1 MIEAPQFIEA
11 ARALRFSFYTGV
23 PCSFLE
29 AFINHV
35 IEDERLT
42 YVSSANEGD
51 AVASA
56 LGAVLGGQRAVVM
69 MQNSGLGNAVN
80 PLVSLAWPFQIPVLL
95 IVTLRG
101 DPDIPDEP
109 QHLLMGRAT
118 GSLLDLLEVPWE
130 LFPSEPDRI
139 APALQRACSHMRS
152 AGRPYAFVMRKGAV
166 KATNHPRGSAAH
178 SFAPRCA
185 SLSFHS
191 SGDAHRF
198 SRAEVLHR
206 VHERTPPRKAVVI
219 ASTGYT
225 GRELYAIEDRPN
237 QFYMAGSMGCA
248 TSLALGLSL
257 TRPDLRVV
265 AIEGDGAALMRMG
278 NYATLGGYGREN
290 LFHLL
295 LDNEMHEST
304 GGQSTVSAGMSFAG
318 VAAACGYAFAAE
330 GAGLDLV
337 DQVLDNA
344 DGQGPRFAQI
354 KIRPGVGTSLPR
366 PSLMPTEITRR
377 FMHHIGTLY
386 E

>member
-1 MIEAPQFIEA
+1 LIEAHQFIEA
-11 ARALRFSFYTGV
+11 ARAQGFGFYTGV

-42 YVSSANEGD
+42 YISSANEGD

-56 LGAVLGGQRAVVM
+56 LGAVLGGQRAIAM

-101 DPDIPDEP
+101 DPKIPDEL

-130 LFPSEPDRI
+130 LFPSEPDQI

-152 AGRPYAFVMRKGAV
+152 ADRPYAFVMRKGTV
-166 KATNHPRGSAAH
+166 KATSHPQGSSAH
-178 SFAPRCA
+178 PLPPRCA
-185 SLSFHS
+185 SLSHS

-206 VHERTPPRKAVVI
+206 VRDRTPPGEAVVI

-225 GRELYAIEDRPN
+225 GRELYAIEDRAN

-257 TRPDLRVV
+257 ARPDLRVV

-290 LFHLL
+290 LIHLL

-304 GGQSTVSAGMSFAG
+304 GGQSTVSARMSFAG

-344 DGQGPRFAQI
+344 GGQGPRFAQI
-354 KIRPGVGTSLPR
+354 KIRSGVGTSLPR
-366 PSLMPTEITRR
+366 PSLMPAEITRR
-377 FMHHIGTLY
+377 FMHHIGTRY